1 MRPARLLPAAAL
13 LVAFVLVLPGPS
25 IAADP
30 PCLTARMVV
39 PWGSG
44 GGTDLLFR
52 ALADA
57 ANRAGAKPRLVV
69 VNLSGEDGVRGSQEA
84 LKARPDG
91 CTLLAVNQSL
101 MTSFIAGQ
109 ASFNWTDFAPVA
121 RLTRTPS
128 VIGARPDAGFDSLPQ
143 MLAAARAPAGVSAGS
158 SQGLASHFLF
168 LLIQDRTGASFRP
181 MFFDGTRERL
191 TALLAGKVDVVELN
205 IASARRLAAESV
217 VKALAVTGAARSPA
231 LPDVPTL
238 KEQGVDLVF
247 TIDRGLVLPK
257 QAAPELVDRYAAL
270 FDKALRDPQ
279 VAALLDEHGTAA
291 AFLAPKAYAGYWQ
304 DSFAE
309 WRRLA
314 KAAGIYR
321 QPD

>member
-13 LVAFVLVLPGPS
+13 LVALLLVPSGPS
-25 IAADP
+25 VAADP
-30 PCLTARMVV
+30 PCLAARMVV

-44 GGTDLLFR
+44 SGTDLLFR

-57 ANRAGAKPRLVV
+57 ANRAGAKPRLEV

-91 CTLLAVNQSL
+91 CTLLAVHQSL

-109 ASFNWTDFAPVA
+109 ASFTWTDFAPVA

-128 VIGARPDAGFDSLPQ
+128 VIGARPDAGFATLSQ

-158 SQGLASHFLF
+158 TQGLASHFLF

-181 MFFDGTRERL
+181 AFFDGTRERL
-191 TALLAGKVDVVELN
+191 TALLAGKVDIAELN
-205 IASARRLAAESV
+205 IASARRLAAEGV
-217 VKALAVTGAARSPA
+217 VTALAVTGAARTPA

-257 QAAPELVDRYAAL
+257 KAAPELVERYAAL

-279 VAALLDEHGTAA
+279 VAALLAEHGTAA